1 MAPTSTS
8 HGSRGRHAFATLLTS
23 SSYVPGAIAL
33 ARSLSVHA
41 PSYTLYVLAPAA
53 VSSSPLSSILSS
65 SPNVLIRHISPVP
78 NPYRDAHERYKD
90 VFAKLQAWRMHDVAD
105 VVVFLDADTVVTGDI
120 DELFSRPTGTN
131 MLAAAPD
138 IAAADLFNAG
148 VMAFVPDSNV
158 ADELFKLLSTAAL
171 PAYDTGDQGF
181 LNAYFAGWY
190 TSEARYRLPL
200 VFNAPVELAIREPAY
215 FQTLWDARKVR
226 VVHYWGSRKPW
237 HFWRCFDAVNPC
249 GDGGGGG
256 DGDDEVVDA
265 TRVNDARLAVR
276 QNKLRKLVGDVHFD
290 LLVTWWTTYLGR
302 DVRVSAADALRQDDD
317 DDDDDDD

>member
-1 MAPTSTS
+1 
-8 HGSRGRHAFATLLTS
+8 
-23 SSYVPGAIAL
+23 
-33 ARSLSVHA
+33 
-41 PSYTLYVLAPAA
+41 
-53 VSSSPLSSILSS
+53 
-65 SPNVLIRHISPVP
+65 
-78 NPYRDAHERYKD
+78 
-90 VFAKLQAWRMHDVAD
+90 MHDVAD

-200 VFNAPVELAIREPAY
+200 VFNAPVELETRSYSSILR
-215 FQTLWDARKVR
+215 
-226 VVHYWGSRKPW
+226 SR
-237 HFWRCFDAVNPC
+237 
-249 GDGGGGG
+249 
-256 DGDDEVVDA
+256 
-265 TRVNDARLAVR
+265 TRQSTFN
-276 QNKLRKLVGDVHFD
+276 NIKIS
-290 LLVTWWTTYLGR
+290 TTFE
-302 DVRVSAADALRQDDD
+302 S
-317 DDDDDDD
+317 